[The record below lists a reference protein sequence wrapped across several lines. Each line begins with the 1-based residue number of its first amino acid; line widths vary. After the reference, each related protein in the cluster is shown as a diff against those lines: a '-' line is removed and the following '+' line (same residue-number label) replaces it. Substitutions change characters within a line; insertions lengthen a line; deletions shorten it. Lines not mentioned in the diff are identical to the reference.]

1 VTHQDLQAAS
11 AVSLDPALFEEKF
24 DELSAGLAPLFARR
38 EPRAHAAA
46 YLRGLLSEVP
56 RKNCW
61 SLAEQAGQ
69 DRPDGM
75 QRLLYKAVWDED
87 AARDAIRHF
96 AVRHLQAPGATLVFD
111 ETGQE
116 KKGTATAG
124 VGRQYTGTT
133 GQVSNAVVAVYCTYA
148 TTLGHCLVDG
158 DLYVQKH
165 WAKDPERCEQAGL
178 GRDFTF
184 RTKTAIALEQAKRA
198 LAAGITV
205 DWAAGDQV
213 YGRSRALRGFFE
225 QHRIGYVFAVGVDF
239 KVPTAAGPIRADA
252 LAAKKIPRRAWNR
265 LSCGQGAKG
274 PRRYDWAQVATSS
287 PRHHLLIRR
296 SLADPTDLAF
306 FYAYVPEGRPAALT
320 DLVKIAGIRWTVEE
334 DFATAKDAVG
344 LDHTQA
350 RGYRSWHRHIVLA
363 MAALALLAVI
373 ASLDRHTH
381 PEPVLPA
388 GPNAQPPGDY
398 GRTALT
404 VPETKRLFHLFT
416 ALLRDLPAAVAARR
430 MAFHLRWSTWRRR
443 HQARSRWHHYKRR
456 LALQT

>member
-1 VTHQDLQAAS
+1 M
-11 AVSLDPALFEEKF
+11 FEEKF
-24 DELSAGLAPLFARR
+24 GELGAGLAPLFARR
-38 EPRAHAAA
+38 EPRADATA
-46 YLRGLLSEVP
+46 YLRGLLSDVS

-61 SLAEQAGQ
+61 SLAEQAGEA
-69 DRPDGM
+69 RPDGM
-75 QRLLYKAVWDED
+75 QRLLYQAVWDED
-87 AARDAIRHF
+87 AARDTVRHF
-96 AVRHLQAPGATLVFD
+96 AVRHLKAPGATLVFD

-124 VGRQYTGTT
+124 AGRQYTGTT

-148 TTLGHCLVDG
+148 SVLGHCLIDG

-165 WAKDPERCEQAGL
+165 WSEDPDRCEQAGL
-178 GRDFTF
+178 GRDFAF

-198 LAAGITV
+198 LAAGVEV

-213 YGRSRALRGFFE
+213 YGRSTALRRFFE
-225 QHRIGYVFAVGVDF
+225 QHRIGYVFAVGVNF
-239 KVPTAAGPIRADA
+239 KVPTDIGPVRADA
-252 LAAKKIPRRAWNR
+252 LAQKIPARAWNR

-274 PRRYDWAQVATSS
+274 PRVYDWAMVATSS

-296 SLADPTDLAF
+296 SLSDPTDLAF
-306 FYAYVPEGRPAALT
+306 FYTHVPEGRPAALAG
-320 DLVKIAGIRWTVEE
+320 LVKIAGIRWAVEE
-334 DFATAKDAVG
+334 DFAHAKDVVG

-350 RGYRSWHRHIVLA
+350 RRYRSRRRHITLA
-363 MAALALLAVI
+363 MAAPALPAVI
-373 ASLDRHTH
+373 AALDRRTH

-388 GPNAQPPGDY
+388 GPDAEPPADY

-404 VPETKRLFHLFT
+404 VPGTRRLFQLST
-416 ALLRDLPAAVAARR
+416 TLLRDLPAAIAARR